1 MEGLSIEPSIYN
13 ISQIDFLPITAAKVK
28 NATSTDPILSK
39 VLSFILN
46 GLWTEIVTEEMKPFQ
61 QRSRELTSENGTI
74 LWGIRVVIPERLQGT
89 ILHELHSNHPG
100 ISRMKSIARSYIWWP
115 KIDKH
120 IEELVKNCVDCQSN
134 RDKPAVAPL
143 HPWVW
148 PSKPWQRVHIDFA
161 GSISWKELLIISGC
175 SL

>member
-1 MEGLSIEPSIYN
+1 
-13 ISQIDFLPITAAKVK
+13 
-28 NATSTDPILSK
+28 
-39 VLSFILN
+39 
-46 GLWTEIVTEEMKPFQ
+46 
-61 QRSRELTSENGTI
+61 
-74 LWGIRVVIPERLQGT
+74 
-89 ILHELHSNHPG
+89 
-100 ISRMKSIARSYIWWP
+100 MKSIARSYVWWP

-161 GSISWKELLIISGC
+161 GPFLGKNLLLVDAHSKWPEIV
-175 SL
+175 